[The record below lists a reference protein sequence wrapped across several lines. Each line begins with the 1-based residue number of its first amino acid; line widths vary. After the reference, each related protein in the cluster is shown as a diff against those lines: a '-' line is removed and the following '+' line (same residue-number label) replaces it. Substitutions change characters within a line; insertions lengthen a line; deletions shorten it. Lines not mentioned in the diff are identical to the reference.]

1 MASNTIRPRAWVDG
15 DVATVKMLLTHPMET
30 GLRKDKKTGKK
41 IPAHYIETIKVE
53 HNGKMVLDGLLGP
66 AVSKNPFIQCK
77 FSGAK
82 AGDALKISWT
92 DNKGDS
98 DSKDATIS

>member
-15 DVATVKMLLTHPMET
+15 DIATLKMLLTHPMET
-30 GLRKDKKTGKK
+30 GLRKDKKSGTV

-53 HNGKMVLDGLLGP
+53 HNGKMVLDGVLGP

-77 FSGAK
+77 FKGAK
-82 AGDALKISWT
+82 SGDSLTISWT

-98 DSKDATIS
+98 DSKEVKIG